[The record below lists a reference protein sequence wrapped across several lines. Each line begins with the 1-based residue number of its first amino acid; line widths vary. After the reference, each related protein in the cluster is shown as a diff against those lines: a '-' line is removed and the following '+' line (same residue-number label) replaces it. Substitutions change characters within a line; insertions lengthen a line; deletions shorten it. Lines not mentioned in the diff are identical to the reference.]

1 MNSQNPKYPICLFN
15 QKGLTLLENMI
26 ALLLLTVALLGAA
39 AMQANSIKMN
49 ANARRDFRHSMAATE
64 ILETILSLPF
74 DDPLL
79 VDPDDGYSPAAADH
93 GPFRIASSRATIEWE
108 VDDGFPVPGA
118 KRVGITI
125 RTFGEAGRRKIFTY
139 DYMKTRRFE

>member
-1 MNSQNPKYPICLFN
+1 
-15 QKGLTLLENMI
+15 MI
-26 ALLLLTVALLGAA
+26 ALLLLTVTLLGAA
-39 AMQANSIKMN
+39 AMQANSMKMN
-49 ANARRDFRHSMAATE
+49 AKARRDFRHSMAATE

-79 VDPDDGYSPAAADH
+79 VDPDKKYAPAVADH

-108 VDDGFPVPGA
+108 VDDGFPVTGA
-118 KRVGITI
+118 KRVSITI
-125 RTFGEAGRRKIFTY
+125 RTSGEAGRRKVFTY

>member
-1 MNSQNPKYPICLFN
+1 MNSQNQKYSICLFS

-39 AMQANSIKMN
+39 SMQANSIKMN
-49 ANARRDFRHSMAATE
+49 AQARRAFCHSMAVTE

-79 VDPDDGYSPAAADH
+79 VDPDNRYAPAAADH
-93 GPFRIASSRATIEWE
+93 GPFRIASTRATIEWE
-108 VDDGFPVPGA
+108 VDDGFPVTGA
-118 KRVGITI
+118 KRVSITI
-125 RTFGEAGRRKIFTY
+125 RTSSEAGRRKVFTY